1 MIIHVSLQDAVTRDV
16 VTAEA
21 LPEDTLGAVLL
32 EGAEALGRRPAAG
45 GLLAFL
51 PDADNPSASKAL
63 DPGLTLGE
71 IVAREL
77 RDTVNRAEVH
87 LPLLLADDD
96 TAARSP

>member
-16 VTAEA
+16 VTAPA
-21 LPEDTLGAVLL
+21 LPEDTLATVLL
-32 EGAEALGRRPAAG
+32 QGAEALGRRNAAG

-51 PDADNPSASKAL
+51 PDADGPGPFKPL
-63 DPGLTLGE
+63 DPTLTLGE

-77 RDTVNRAEVH
+77 RDVVNQAEVK